1 MSVPASV
8 VVTATAVVASPLLW
22 LVYDGAVPLDV
33 ALQRL
38 VVCLVACWALLGI
51 VGALAFSPP
60 KEQRPD
66 QAAAVVADPPTGPV
80 PPTAETAPQPGT

>member
-8 VVTATAVVASPLLW
+8 VMTATAVVASPLLW
-22 LVYDGAVPLDV
+22 LVWDGAVPLDV

-60 KEQRPD
+60 KEPRPD
-66 QAAAVVADPPTGPV
+66 PAAEVVADPPTGVAPT
-80 PPTAETAPQPGT
+80 TAEGSPQPGT

>member
-60 KEQRPD
+60 KEPRPD
-66 QAAAVVADPPTGPV
+66 PAAGVVDPSTGPV
-80 PPTAETAPQPGT
+80 PPAADNAPQLGT